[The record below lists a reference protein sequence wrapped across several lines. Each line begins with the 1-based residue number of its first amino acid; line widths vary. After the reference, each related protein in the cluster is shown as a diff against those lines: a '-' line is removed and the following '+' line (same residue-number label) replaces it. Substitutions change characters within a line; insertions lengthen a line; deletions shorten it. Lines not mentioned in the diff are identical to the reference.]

1 MKKRNF
7 ILVLVL
13 LMLFGG
19 IFVIQDTLAKYYSKA
34 NKDQTIQVAKWD
46 FDNEN
51 LSKNL
56 TVDLQPTVDASSL
69 VNNKV
74 APGTKGSFSIK
85 LTNANTET
93 AVDFKL
99 LLGSITS
106 KPDNL
111 KFYSDAAHTTEL
123 TATGVTGTLKAKDA
137 TGLDVKVY
145 WEWKYES
152 GSDDKDTAAGKQA
165 LTMKVPV
172 TIEGT
177 QAKPSSTPVVSKI
190 N

>member
-51 LSKNL
+51 LSKDL

-85 LTNANTET
+85 LTNANTE
-93 AVDFKL
+93 
-99 LLGSITS
+99 
-106 KPDNL
+106 
-111 KFYSDAAHTTEL
+111 
-123 TATGVTGTLKAKDA
+123 
-137 TGLDVKVY
+137 
-145 WEWKYES
+145 YES

>member
-1 MKKRNF
+1 MKKKNF

-13 LMLFGG
+13 LLLFGG
-19 IFVIQDTLAKYYSKA
+19 IFVIQDTFAKYYSKA
-34 NKDQTIQVAKWD
+34 SKDQTLQVAKWD
-46 FDNEN
+46 FDSEN

-56 TVDLQPTVDASSL
+56 TVNLEGTVDPTSV
-69 VNNKV
+69 VNNKI
-74 APGTKGSFSIK
+74 APGTKGSFTIK

-99 LLGSITS
+99 LVGNITE

-111 KFYSDAAHTTEL
+111 KFYSDAARSKEL
-123 TATGVTGTLKAKDA
+123 TATGITGTLKAQDA

-145 WEWKYES
+145 WEWAYES
-152 GSDDKDTAAGKQA
+152 GSDDKDTAAGKKAQ
-165 LTMKVPV
+165 TMKVPV